1 MTRDE
6 FVPVIA
12 YLSAASNKPMPRA
25 QAEVYFDLLGDL
37 PATAVLAA
45 TKQAVLDGDGWIP
58 PVGKLRSAALALVR
72 PPELTWGEA
81 WEQACAAA
89 RRFGWD
95 RPSEGLDSLPPAVAR
110 AAHCVGWRQ
119 LCDARVDDMDTL
131 RAQFR
136 DVFKP
141 LAERERRAELLPPS
155 VRQAVASIG
164 STAGIRLLTED
175 PRSA

>member
-1 MTRDE
+1 MTRIE
-6 FVPVIA
+6 FAAAIA
-12 YLSAASNKPMPRA
+12 YLVSATGKDMP
-25 QAEVYFDLLGDL
+25 QKQMEVYFELLEDL
-37 PATAVLAA
+37 PGPAVFAA
-45 TKQAVLDGDGWIP
+45 AKQAALDGDGWIP
-58 PVGKLRSAALALVR
+58 TVGKLRSAALALVR

-155 VRQAVASIG
+155 VRQAVAAIG